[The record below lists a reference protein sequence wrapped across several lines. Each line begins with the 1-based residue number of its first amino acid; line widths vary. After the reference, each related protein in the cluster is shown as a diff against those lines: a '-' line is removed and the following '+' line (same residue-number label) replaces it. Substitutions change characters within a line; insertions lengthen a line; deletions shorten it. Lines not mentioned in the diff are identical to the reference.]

1 MDTGFGGTE
10 LSVGVVQILLKS
22 FAKILSKTQD
32 NLQTP

>member
-22 FAKILSKTQD
+22 LAKILFKMK
-32 NLQTP
+32 

>member
-22 FAKILSKTQD
+22 VAKILFKMK
-32 NLQTP
+32 